1 MAIDKRSLEQQ
12 AADWLREAIIDG
24 RFTSGMKLT
33 EIGLATEV
41 GLSRSTVRS
50 ALQRLGADSLV
61 VQRPYSG
68 WEVAPLSREDANELY
83 TLRHC
88 LEGMAAKL
96 AARNIDELGRKAL
109 LSALKELKRVSL
121 SDDRRAIAEADLNIH
136 KTICMVAKNK
146 RLTAHLELLNQSIL
160 IYVMST
166 NLAMASSAK
175 LIDEHQ
181 DLVEAIISGDV
192 ERAELLAKEHV
203 ENAEAYIIKNLA
215 KKQDKERV

>member
-12 AADWLREAIIDG
+12 AADWLRDAIIDG

-68 WEVAPLSREDANELY
+68 WEVAPLSPEDANELY

-96 AARNIDELGRKAL
+96 AARNIDELGKKAL

-121 SDDRRAIAEADLNIH
+121 SNDRRAIAEADLNVH
-136 KTICMVAKNK
+136 KTICMVANNK

-166 NLAMASSAK
+166 NLAMASPAK

-181 DLVEAIISGDV
+181 DLVDAIVSGDV

-203 ENAEAYIIKNLA
+203 VNAEAYIIENLA
-215 KKQDKERV
+215 KKAG